1 MKKTIAL
8 LIAIVGLLF
17 SEGMISSANAD
28 HYRRSCYRP
37 WGGYHRTYYGP
48 ARGYYSYPRYYYDY
62 GYYSAPVVYYDYGC

>member
-17 SEGMISSANAD
+17 TEGMISSANAD
-28 HYRRSCYRP
+28 CYHRSCYRP
-37 WGGYHRTYYGP
+37 WGGYHRTYYAP
-48 ARGYYSYPRYYYDY
+48 RYDYCYPRYYYDY